1 MADQRVEELRKVPL
15 FSKCSDKQL
24 QFIATQVEV
33 MDFEK
38 GKVLC
43 TEGESGGDFF
53 VILEG
58 QAEVRKDGKVIN
70 RMGKGDFFG
79 EIALVDRG
87 PRTATVTVIAPMR
100 SLVLGPSQ
108 FTNVLRQ
115 DADIAV
121 SVLLG
126 LGSRLRELLH

>member
-1 MADQRVEELRKVPL
+1 MADQRIEELRKVPL
-15 FSKCSDKQL
+15 FSKCNDKQL

-33 MDFEK
+33 MDFET

-53 VILEG
+53 VILAG
-58 QAEVRKDGKVIN
+58 DAEVRKGGKVLN
-70 RMGKGDFFG
+70 RMGKGEFFG

-87 PRTATVTVIAPMR
+87 PRTATVTVTAPMR
-100 SLVLGPSQ
+100 ALVLGPGQ

-126 LGSRLRELLH
+126 LGTRLRGLIH